1 MTSPAKIAANRRN
14 ARRST
19 GPRSA
24 AGKARAR
31 RNAFRHG
38 LTTPASLDHV
48 AMDRIDNLVDALTI
62 DVHSQLQF
70 QLATVAAEAQ
80 AEIERVR
87 QTKVNLVNRASAQL
101 REEGAGLLSAGERA
115 ALAFAGKT
123 EILMACE
130 RYERRAISR
139 RNRALQALAKL
150 QRELRREEAIELV
163 GPPRPKSSLTR
174 RIPFRKDVLR
184 LEVEQSMRSSPS
196 MGRVNFSYTY
206 EWQKHGSKSMVDV
219 HVKTDGDHGFLDL
232 RFQVNGEPIAQTFAL
247 AGTAMRVGGVRWTV
261 KCPESGKMVRDLY
274 LLLRRNHTHFRSRH
288 ALGLSYYSSNLKPKK
303 RHWERAQKLMDRL
316 GARWGEPPIRPKYM
330 QRRTFERLADELW
343 DACLRDASAIL
354 GPARALR
361 GLPGGDVVWKHAW
374 DIGLGDLFAFRGLSP
389 DDVVWNGKTYEYRPP
404 PKGPRGRN
412 SSNQ

>member
-38 LTTPASLDHV
+38 LATPASLDHA

-101 REEGAGLLSAGERA
+101 RDEGAGLLSAGERA

-139 RNRALQALAKL
+139 RNRALHALTKL
-150 QRELRREEAIELV
+150 QRELRREEAIEVV

-174 RIPFRKDVLR
+174 HNPFRENVLR
-184 LEVEQSMRSSPS
+184 LQVEKLMGSAPR
-196 MGRVNFSYTY
+196 GRVNFSCTC
-206 EWQKHGSKSMVDV
+206 EWHFIKNMYGEPGKSTVGVYVTADD
-219 HVKTDGDHGFLDL
+219 HHGFLHL
-232 RFQVNGEPIAQTFAL
+232 RFEINGEPIAQTFEL
-247 AGTAMRVGGVRWTV
+247 AGKAMRVGGVRWTV

-274 LLLRRNHTHFRSRH
+274 FVLRPNHKHFRSRH
-288 ALGLSYYSSNLKPKK
+288 ALGLSYCSNWPKK
-303 RHWERAQKLMDRL
+303 RHWEHAKKLMNRL
-316 GARWGEPPIRPKYM
+316 GVRWGEPPIRPKNM
-330 QRRTFERLADELW
+330 QRRRFKRLTNELW
-343 DACLRDASAIL
+343 DAWVRDASAEFGVPLDRDAL
-354 GPARALR
+354 GTLMTSEVIHDIARKRVAEIALR
-361 GLPGGDVVWKHAW
+361 RRRRK
-374 DIGLGDLFAFRGLSP
+374 
-389 DDVVWNGKTYEYRPP
+389 
-404 PKGPRGRN
+404 
-412 SSNQ
+412 SSN

>member
-48 AMDRIDNLVDALTI
+48 AMDRVDDLVVAWTRDF
-62 DVHSQLQF
+62 HSQLEF
-70 QLATVAAEAQ
+70 ELATVAAEAQ
-80 AEIERVR
+80 VEIERVR
-87 QTKVNLVNRASAQL
+87 QTKVTLVNRAYAHL
-101 REEGAGLLSAGERA
+101 RDEGAGLLSAGERA

-123 EILMACE
+123 EILIACE

-150 QRELRREEAIELV
+150 ERKLRREEAIELV

-174 RIPFRKDVLR
+174 RIPFREDVLR
-184 LEVEQSMRSSPS
+184 LEVEQVMRSSPQV
-196 MGRVNFSYTY
+196 GRANLSYTW
-206 EWQKHGSKSMVDV
+206 EWQPRKSMQGWQSAKSMVGV
-219 HVKTDGDHGFLDL
+219 TVTTYGDHGFLDL
-232 RFQVNGEPIAQTFAL
+232 DFQVNGEPIAQTFAL

-274 LLLRRNHTHFRSRH
+274 LLLRGNHTHFRSRH
-288 ALGLSYYSSNLKPKK
+288 ASGLSYCSNWRKK
-303 RHWERAQKLMDRL
+303 RHGERAKKLMDRL
-316 GARWGEPPIRPKYM
+316 GAQWGEPPIRPKNM
-330 QRRTFERLADELW
+330 QQRTFKRLVDELW
-343 DACLRDASAIL
+343 DAWQSDAFANLGVSLDRDALANL
-354 GPARALR
+354 GPAELDDIAALKHGLYTR
-361 GLPGGDVVWKHAW
+361 GAIEERRQLRTLLRQSRPLIQ
-374 DIGLGDLFAFRGLSP
+374 DID
-389 DDVVWNGKTYEYRPP
+389 
-404 PKGPRGRN
+404 
-412 SSNQ
+412 

>member
-139 RNRALQALAKL
+139 RNRALHALAKL
-150 QRELRREEAIELV
+150 QRELRREEAIEVV

-174 RIPFRKDVLR
+174 HNPFRENVLR
-184 LEVEQSMRSSPS
+184 LQVEKLMGSAPR
-196 MGRVNFSYTY
+196 GRVNFSCTW
-206 EWQKHGSKSMVDV
+206 EWHFIKNMYGGQPGKSTVGVYVTADD
-219 HVKTDGDHGFLDL
+219 HHGFLHL
-232 RFQVNGEPIAQTFAL
+232 RFEVNGEPIAQTFEL
-247 AGTAMRVGGVRWTV
+247 AGKAMRVGGVRWTV

-274 LLLRRNHTHFRSRH
+274 LHDRHFRSRH
-288 ALGLSYYSSNLKPKK
+288 ALGLSYCSNWPKK
-303 RHWERAQKLMDRL
+303 RHWQHARKLMNRL
-316 GARWGEPPIRPKYM
+316 GARWGEPPIRPKNM
-330 QRRTFERLADELW
+330 QRRRFKRLADELW
-343 DACLRDASAIL
+343 DAWVRDASAQFGVPLDRDAL
-354 GPARALR
+354 GTLMTSEVIDDITRKRVAEIALR
-361 GLPGGDVVWKHAW
+361 RK
-374 DIGLGDLFAFRGLSP
+374 R
-389 DDVVWNGKTYEYRPP
+389 R
-404 PKGPRGRN
+404 R
-412 SSNQ
+412 SSNS

>member
-139 RNRALQALAKL
+139 RNRALHALAKL
-150 QRELRREEAIELV
+150 QRELRREEAIEVV
-163 GPPRPKSSLTR
+163 GPPRPKSSRTR
-174 RIPFRKDVLR
+174 HLPFREDVLR
-184 LEVEQSMRSSPS
+184 LQVEKLMGSAPR
-196 MGRVNFSYTY
+196 GRVNFSCTC
-206 EWQKHGSKSMVDV
+206 EWHFIKNMYGEPGKSTVGVYVTADD
-219 HVKTDGDHGFLDL
+219 HHGFLHL
-232 RFQVNGEPIAQTFAL
+232 RFEVNGEPIAQTFEL
-247 AGTAMRVGGVRWTV
+247 AGKAMRVGGVRWTV

-274 LLLRRNHTHFRSRH
+274 FVLRPNHKHFRSRH
-288 ALGLSYYSSNLKPKK
+288 ALGLSYCSNWPKK
-303 RHWERAQKLMDRL
+303 RHWEHAKKLMNRL
-316 GARWGEPPIRPKYM
+316 GAFEWGEPPIRPKNM
-330 QRRTFERLADELW
+330 QRRRFKRLTDELW
-343 DACLRDASAIL
+343 DAWVRDASAQFGVPLDRDAL
-354 GPARALR
+354 GTLMTSEVIHDLTRKRVAEIALR
-361 GLPGGDVVWKHAW
+361 RRRRK
-374 DIGLGDLFAFRGLSP
+374 
-389 DDVVWNGKTYEYRPP
+389 
-404 PKGPRGRN
+404 
-412 SSNQ
+412 SSN

>member
-62 DVHSQLQF
+62 HVHSQLQF

-139 RNRALQALAKL
+139 RNWALRALAKL
-150 QRELRREEAIELV
+150 QRELRREEAIEVV

-174 RIPFRKDVLR
+174 QNPFREDVLR
-184 LEVEQSMRSSPS
+184 LEVEKLMGSAPR
-196 MGRVNFSYTY
+196 GRVNFSCTCELHFIKNMYR
-206 EWQKHGSKSMVDV
+206 EPGKSTVGVYVTADD
-219 HVKTDGDHGFLDL
+219 HHGFLHL
-232 RFQVNGEPIAQTFAL
+232 RFEVNGEPIAQTFEL
-247 AGTAMRVGGVRWTV
+247 AGKAMRVGGVRWTV

-274 LLLRRNHTHFRSRH
+274 LVLRGNQTHFRSRH
-288 ALGLSYYSSNLKPKK
+288 ALGLSYCSNWRKK
-303 RHWERAQKLMDRL
+303 RHGERAKRLMDRL
-316 GARWGEPPIRPKYM
+316 GATWREPPIRPKNM
-330 QRRTFERLADELW
+330 QRRTFKRLVDELW
-343 DACLRDASAIL
+343 DAWLSDAHANLGVWLDRDALANLGSAELDDI
-354 GPARALR
+354 ARKRVTDIALR
-361 GLPGGDVVWKHAW
+361 RRRRK
-374 DIGLGDLFAFRGLSP
+374 
-389 DDVVWNGKTYEYRPP
+389 
-404 PKGPRGRN
+404 
-412 SSNQ
+412 SSN

>member
-80 AEIERVR
+80 VEIERVR

-101 REEGAGLLSAGERA
+101 RDEGAGLLSAGERA

-139 RNRALQALAKL
+139 RNRALHSLAKL

-174 RIPFRKDVLR
+174 QNPFRENVLR
-184 LEVEQSMRSSPS
+184 LEVGKV
-196 MGRVNFSYTY
+196 MGSTLGPNFSSAYV
-206 EWQKHGSKSMVDV
+206 WLPSKSMYGSEPESTVGV
-219 HVKTDGDHGFLDL
+219 HVATVGDRGFLKL
-232 RFQVNGEPIAQTFAL
+232 RFEVNGEPIAQTFEL
-247 AGTAMRVGGVRWTV
+247 AGKAMRVGGVRWTV

-274 LLLRRNHTHFRSRH
+274 LHVRHFRSRH
-288 ALGLSYYSSNLKPKK
+288 ALGLSYCSNWPKK
-303 RHWERAQKLMDRL
+303 RHWEHARKLMNRL
-316 GARWGEPPIRPKYM
+316 GAFEWGEPPIRPKNM
-330 QRRTFERLADELW
+330 QRRRFKRLTNELW
-343 DACLRDASAIL
+343 DAWVRDASAEFGVPLDRDAL
-354 GPARALR
+354 GTLRTDEVIDDIARKRVAEIALR
-361 GLPGGDVVWKHAW
+361 RRRRK
-374 DIGLGDLFAFRGLSP
+374 
-389 DDVVWNGKTYEYRPP
+389 
-404 PKGPRGRN
+404 
-412 SSNQ
+412 SSN

>member
-38 LTTPASLDHV
+38 LATPASLDHV

-139 RNRALQALAKL
+139 RNRALHALAKL

-174 RIPFRKDVLR
+174 RIPFREDVLR
-184 LEVEQSMRSSPS
+184 LEVEQVMRSSPQV
-196 MGRVNFSYTY
+196 GRANFSCTW
-206 EWQKHGSKSMVDV
+206 EWQKSKAVRQKHG
-219 HVKTDGDHGFLDL
+219 
-232 RFQVNGEPIAQTFAL
+232 
-247 AGTAMRVGGVRWTV
+247 W
-261 KCPESGKMVRDLY
+261 RDTLQ
-274 LLLRRNHTHFRSRH
+274 
-288 ALGLSYYSSNLKPKK
+288 P
-303 RHWERAQKLMDRL
+303 M
-316 GARWGEPPIRPKYM
+316 
-330 QRRTFERLADELW
+330 
-343 DACLRDASAIL
+343 AIM
-354 GPARALR
+354 
-361 GLPGGDVVWKHAW
+361 
-374 DIGLGDLFAFRGLSP
+374 AF
-389 DDVVWNGKTYEYRPP
+389 
-404 PKGPRGRN
+404 
-412 SSNQ
+412 

>member
-139 RNRALQALAKL
+139 RNRALHALGKL
-150 QRELRREEAIELV
+150 QRELRREEAIEVV

-174 RIPFRKDVLR
+174 QNPFREDVLR
-184 LEVEQSMRSSPS
+184 LQVEKLMGSAPR
-196 MGRVNFSYTY
+196 GRVNFSCTC
-206 EWQKHGSKSMVDV
+206 EWHFIKNMYGEPGKSTVGVYVTADD
-219 HVKTDGDHGFLDL
+219 HHGFLHL
-232 RFQVNGEPIAQTFAL
+232 RFEVNGEPIAQTFEL
-247 AGTAMRVGGVRWTV
+247 AGKAMRVGGVRWTV

-274 LLLRRNHTHFRSRH
+274 LHDRHFRSRH
-288 ALGLSYYSSNLKPKK
+288 ALGLSYCSNWRKK
-303 RHWERAQKLMDRL
+303 RHWEHAKKLMNRL
-316 GARWGEPPIRPKYM
+316 DARWGEPPIRPKNM
-330 QRRTFERLADELW
+330 QRRRFKRLADELW
-343 DACLRDASAIL
+343 DAWVRDASAQFGVPLDRDAL
-354 GPARALR
+354 GTLMTSEVIDDIARKRVAEIALR
-361 GLPGGDVVWKHAW
+361 RRRRK
-374 DIGLGDLFAFRGLSP
+374 
-389 DDVVWNGKTYEYRPP
+389 
-404 PKGPRGRN
+404 
-412 SSNQ
+412 SSN

>member
-62 DVHSQLQF
+62 HVHSQLQF

-139 RNRALQALAKL
+139 RNRALRALARL
-150 QRELRREEAIELV
+150 QREFRREEAIELV

-174 RIPFRKDVLR
+174 RNPFREDVLR
-184 LEVEQSMRSSPS
+184 LEVEQVMRSSPQV
-196 MGRVNFSYTY
+196 GRANLSYTW
-206 EWQKHGSKSMVDV
+206 EWQPRKSMHGWQSAKSMVDV
-219 HVKTDGDHGFLDL
+219 AVTTYGDHGFLDL
-232 RFQVNGEPIAQTFAL
+232 HFQRNGEPIAQTF
-247 AGTAMRVGGVRWTV
+247 
-261 KCPESGKMVRDLY
+261 
-274 LLLRRNHTHFRSRH
+274 
-288 ALGLSYYSSNLKPKK
+288 
-303 RHWERAQKLMDRL
+303 
-316 GARWGEPPIRPKYM
+316 
-330 QRRTFERLADELW
+330 
-343 DACLRDASAIL
+343 
-354 GPARALR
+354 
-361 GLPGGDVVWKHAW
+361 
-374 DIGLGDLFAFRGLSP
+374 
-389 DDVVWNGKTYEYRPP
+389 
-404 PKGPRGRN
+404 
-412 SSNQ
+412 

>member
-139 RNRALQALAKL
+139 RNRALHALGKL
-150 QRELRREEAIELV
+150 QRELRREEAIEVV

-174 RIPFRKDVLR
+174 QNPFREDVLR
-184 LEVEQSMRSSPS
+184 LQVEKLMGSAPR
-196 MGRVNFSYTY
+196 GRVNFSCTC
-206 EWQKHGSKSMVDV
+206 EWHFIKNMYGEPGKSTVGVYVTADD
-219 HVKTDGDHGFLDL
+219 HHGFLHL
-232 RFQVNGEPIAQTFAL
+232 RFEVNGEPIAQTFEL
-247 AGTAMRVGGVRWTV
+247 ACKAMRVGGVRWTV

-274 LLLRRNHTHFRSRH
+274 LHDRHFRSRH
-288 ALGLSYYSSNLKPKK
+288 ALGLSYCSNWPKK
-303 RHWERAQKLMDRL
+303 RHWEHARKLMNRL
-316 GARWGEPPIRPKYM
+316 GAFEWGEPPIRPKNM
-330 QRRTFERLADELW
+330 QRRRFKRLADELW
-343 DACLRDASAIL
+343 DAWVRDASAQL
-354 GPARALR
+354 GVSLDRDALGTLRTDEVIDDIARKRVAEIALR
-361 GLPGGDVVWKHAW
+361 RRRRK
-374 DIGLGDLFAFRGLSP
+374 
-389 DDVVWNGKTYEYRPP
+389 
-404 PKGPRGRN
+404 
-412 SSNQ
+412 SSN

>member
-139 RNRALQALAKL
+139 RNRALHALAKL
-150 QRELRREEAIELV
+150 QRELRREEAIEVV

-174 RIPFRKDVLR
+174 HNPFRENVLR
-184 LEVEQSMRSSPS
+184 LEVEKLMGSAPR
-196 MGRVNFSYTY
+196 GRVNFSSTC
-206 EWQKHGSKSMVDV
+206 EWHFIKNMYGEPGKSTVGVYVTADD
-219 HVKTDGDHGFLDL
+219 HHGFLHL
-232 RFQVNGEPIAQTFAL
+232 RFEVNGEPIAQTFEL
-247 AGTAMRVGGVRWTV
+247 AGKAMRVGGVRWTV

-274 LLLRRNHTHFRSRH
+274 LHDRHFRSRH
-288 ALGLSYYSSNLKPKK
+288 ALGLSYCSNWPKK
-303 RHWERAQKLMDRL
+303 RHWEHARKLMNRL
-316 GARWGEPPIRPKYM
+316 GAFEWGEPPLRPKNM
-330 QRRTFERLADELW
+330 QRRTFARLEDELW
-343 DACLRDASAIL
+343 DAWLSDAHANLGVWLDRDALANLGSAELDDI
-354 GPARALR
+354 ARKRVSDIALR
-361 GLPGGDVVWKHAW
+361 RRHRK
-374 DIGLGDLFAFRGLSP
+374 
-389 DDVVWNGKTYEYRPP
+389 
-404 PKGPRGRN
+404 
-412 SSNQ
+412 SSN

>member
-87 QTKVNLVNRASAQL
+87 QTKVTLVNRAYAHL
-101 REEGAGLLSAGERA
+101 RDEGGRLLSAGERA

-123 EILMACE
+123 EILIACE
-130 RYERRAISR
+130 RYERRAIWR

-150 QRELRREEAIELV
+150 QRELRTEEAIELV

-174 RIPFRKDVLR
+174 HIPFREDVLR
-184 LEVEQSMRSSPS
+184 LEVEKVMGASPRL
-196 MGRVNFSYTY
+196 GRVNFSCAY
-206 EWQKHGSKSMVDV
+206 EWQPGKSMYGRQPGKSMVGV
-219 HVKTDGDHGFLDL
+219 HVTTDGDHGFLHLD
-232 RFQVNGEPIAQTFAL
+232 FQVNGEPIAQTFAL

-261 KCPESGKMVRDLY
+261 KCPETGKMVRDLY
-274 LLLRRNHTHFRSRH
+274 LFLRPNHTHFRSRH
-288 ALGLSYYSSNLKPKK
+288 ALGLSYCSNWRKK
-303 RHWERAQKLMDRL
+303 RHGERAKKLMDRL
-316 GARWGEPPIRPKYM
+316 GAQWGEPPIRPKNM
-330 QRRTFERLADELW
+330 QQRTFKRLVDELW
-343 DACLRDASAIL
+343 DAWQSDAFANLGVSLDRDALANL
-354 GPARALR
+354 GPAELDDIAALKHGLYTR
-361 GLPGGDVVWKHAW
+361 GAIEERRQLRTLLRQSRPLIQ
-374 DIGLGDLFAFRGLSP
+374 DID
-389 DDVVWNGKTYEYRPP
+389 
-404 PKGPRGRN
+404 
-412 SSNQ
+412 

>member
-24 AGKARAR
+24 AGKGRAR

-87 QTKVNLVNRASAQL
+87 RTKVNLVNRASAQL

-139 RNRALQALAKL
+139 RNRALHALAKL

-174 RIPFRKDVLR
+174 QNPFREDVLR
-184 LEVEQSMRSSPS
+184 LQVEKLMGSAPR
-196 MGRVNFSYTY
+196 GRVNFSCTC
-206 EWQKHGSKSMVDV
+206 EWHFIKNMYGEPGKSTVGVYVTADD
-219 HVKTDGDHGFLDL
+219 HHGFLHL
-232 RFQVNGEPIAQTFAL
+232 RFEVNGEPIAQTFEL

-274 LLLRRNHTHFRSRH
+274 LHDRHFRSRH
-288 ALGLSYYSSNLKPKK
+288 ALGLSYCSNWRKK
-303 RHWERAQKLMDRL
+303 RHWERAKRLMDRL
-316 GARWGEPPIRPKYM
+316 GATEWREPPIRPKNM
-330 QRRTFERLADELW
+330 QRRTFKRLEDELW
-343 DACLRDASAIL
+343 DAWLSDASANL
-354 GPARALR
+354 GVSLDRDALANLGSAELNDIADIALR
-361 GLPGGDVVWKHAW
+361 RRRRK
-374 DIGLGDLFAFRGLSP
+374 
-389 DDVVWNGKTYEYRPP
+389 
-404 PKGPRGRN
+404 
-412 SSNQ
+412 SSN

>member
-139 RNRALQALAKL
+139 RNRALHALAKL
-150 QRELRREEAIELV
+150 QRELRREEAIEVV

-174 RIPFRKDVLR
+174 HNPFRENVLR
-184 LEVEQSMRSSPS
+184 LQVEKLMGSAPR
-196 MGRVNFSYTY
+196 GRVNFSCTC
-206 EWQKHGSKSMVDV
+206 EWHFVKSMYGEPGKSTVGVYVTADD
-219 HVKTDGDHGFLDL
+219 HHGFLHL
-232 RFQVNGEPIAQTFAL
+232 RFEVNGEPIAQTFEL
-247 AGTAMRVGGVRWTV
+247 AGKAMRVGGVRWTV

-274 LLLRRNHTHFRSRH
+274 FVIDPTQAFSFAPCLGPLLLFELAEKTS
-288 ALGLSYYSSNLKPKK
+288 LGTCQEAY
-303 RHWERAQKLMDRL
+303 E
-316 GARWGEPPIRPKYM
+316 
-330 QRRTFERLADELW
+330 
-343 DACLRDASAIL
+343 SAWRVRV
-354 GPARALR
+354 G
-361 GLPGGDVVWKHAW
+361 
-374 DIGLGDLFAFRGLSP
+374 
-389 DDVVWNGKTYEYRPP
+389 
-404 PKGPRGRN
+404 
-412 SSNQ
+412 

>member
-80 AEIERVR
+80 VEIERVR

-139 RNRALQALAKL
+139 RNRALHALAKL

-184 LEVEQSMRSSPS
+184 LEVEQVMRSSPQV
-196 MGRVNFSYTY
+196 GRANLSYTW
-206 EWQKHGSKSMVDV
+206 EWQKSIWQSAKSMVDV
-219 HVKTDGDHGFLDL
+219 TVTTYGDHGFLDL

-274 LLLRRNHTHFRSRH
+274 LHDRHFRSRH
-288 ALGLSYYSSNLKPKK
+288 ALGLSYYSNSPKK

-330 QRRTFERLADELW
+330 QRRTFERLADELF

>member
-38 LTTPASLDHV
+38 LATPGSLDHV

-62 DVHSQLQF
+62 HVHSQLQI

-87 QTKVNLVNRASAQL
+87 RTKVNLVNRASAQL

-139 RNRALQALAKL
+139 RNRALHALGKL
-150 QRELRREEAIELV
+150 QRELRREEAIEVV

-174 RIPFRKDVLR
+174 QNPFREDVLR
-184 LEVEQSMRSSPS
+184 LQVEKLMGSAPR
-196 MGRVNFSYTY
+196 GRVNFSSTC
-206 EWQKHGSKSMVDV
+206 EWHFIKSMYGEPGKSTVGVYVTADD
-219 HVKTDGDHGFLDL
+219 HHGFLHL
-232 RFQVNGEPIAQTFAL
+232 RFEVNGEPIAQTFEL
-247 AGTAMRVGGVRWTV
+247 ACKAMRVGGVRWTV

-274 LLLRRNHTHFRSRH
+274 LHDRHFRSRH
-288 ALGLSYYSSNLKPKK
+288 ALGLSYCPNWPKK
-303 RHWERAQKLMDRL
+303 RHWEHARKLMNRL
-316 GARWGEPPIRPKYM
+316 GAFEWGEPPIRPKNM
-330 QRRTFERLADELW
+330 QRRTFKRLEDELW
-343 DACLRDASAIL
+343 DAWVRDASAQL
-354 GPARALR
+354 GVSLDRDALANLGSAELLDIADIALR
-361 GLPGGDVVWKHAW
+361 RRRRK
-374 DIGLGDLFAFRGLSP
+374 
-389 DDVVWNGKTYEYRPP
+389 
-404 PKGPRGRN
+404 

>member
-150 QRELRREEAIELV
+150 QRELRREEAIEVV

-174 RIPFRKDVLR
+174 HNPFRENVLR
-184 LEVEQSMRSSPS
+184 LQVEKLMGSAPR
-196 MGRVNFSYTY
+196 GRVNFSCTC
-206 EWQKHGSKSMVDV
+206 EWHFIKNLYGEPGKSTVGVYVTADD
-219 HVKTDGDHGFLDL
+219 HHGFLHL
-232 RFQVNGEPIAQTFAL
+232 RFEVNGEPIAQTFEL
-247 AGTAMRVGGVRWTV
+247 AGKAMRVGGVRWTV

-274 LLLRRNHTHFRSRH
+274 LLLRPNHTHFRSRH
-288 ALGLSYYSSNLKPKK
+288 ALGLSYCSNWPKK
-303 RHWERAQKLMDRL
+303 RHWEHAKKLMNRL
-316 GARWGEPPIRPKYM
+316 GARWGEPPIRPKNM
-330 QRRTFERLADELW
+330 QRRTFKRLADELW
-343 DACLRDASAIL
+343 DAWVRDASANFGVPLDRDAL
-354 GPARALR
+354 GTLMTSEVIDDIARKRVAEIALR
-361 GLPGGDVVWKHAW
+361 RRRRK
-374 DIGLGDLFAFRGLSP
+374 
-389 DDVVWNGKTYEYRPP
+389 
-404 PKGPRGRN
+404 
-412 SSNQ
+412 SSN

>member
-139 RNRALQALAKL
+139 RNRALHALAKL
-150 QRELRREEAIELV
+150 QRELRREEAIEVV

-174 RIPFRKDVLR
+174 QNPFREDVLR
-184 LEVEQSMRSSPS
+184 LQVEKLMGSAPR
-196 MGRVNFSYTY
+196 GRVNFSCTC
-206 EWQKHGSKSMVDV
+206 EWHFIKNMYGEPGKSTVGVYVTADD
-219 HVKTDGDHGFLDL
+219 HHGFLHL
-232 RFQVNGEPIAQTFAL
+232 RFEVNGEPIAQTFEL
-247 AGTAMRVGGVRWTV
+247 AGKAMRVGGVRWTV

-274 LLLRRNHTHFRSRH
+274 LHDRHFRSRH
-288 ALGLSYYSSNLKPKK
+288 ALGLSYCSNWPKK
-303 RHWERAQKLMDRL
+303 RHWEHAKKLMNRL

-330 QRRTFERLADELW
+330 QRRRFKRLADELW
-343 DACLRDASAIL
+343 EAWLSDAHTNLGVSLDRDALANLGSAELDDI
-354 GPARALR
+354 AR
-361 GLPGGDVVWKHAW
+361 
-374 DIGLGDLFAFRGLSP
+374 
-389 DDVVWNGKTYEYRPP
+389 KTR
-404 PKGPRGRN
+404 
-412 SSNQ
+412 